1 MEQLIH
7 NGVMVPPRYE
17 AQGYSVKIKGKEH
30 RLTPEQEERAA
41 AWAKKIGTPYVENS
55 KFAENFHE
63 DFSVLLGFEVLP
75 GDVDYSDIYRMV
87 EAEREYKKNLS
98 REERKR
104 LAEERKAVREANKE
118 RYGYALIDGERCE
131 LGNYMVEPS
140 SIFMGRGEH
149 PYRGRWKEGPRHM
162 DVELN
167 LSPDAPRPPG
177 DWKDRLWDPESM
189 WIARWKDRL
198 TGKMKYVWPHDSSP
212 IKQKKDIEKYDKAI
226 ELRENIDRV
235 KRFIEENLFSE
246 DVRRRKTATVC
257 YLIDELKFRVGDEK
271 DDEEEADT
279 VGASTLRT
287 DHITFNPDGT
297 VTFDFLG
304 KDSVPLKLTVELDA
318 QVVENLQEFAEE
330 EIIRSKILEELVEPQ
345 TLRELEAKM
354 GIKEETLMMHIS
366 ALRQRG
372 WVIEVEAKNDDPLY
386 SISSKPGIPTLF
398 DEVNSNVVSQF
409 LDEVMEGITAKVFRT
424 CYATEAVESRLKDLP
439 LERDVPDYRKK
450 HVATLANLEAAITC
464 NHKRTIPKTWG
475 QSLARQKERLA
486 ARKQRARESMRKY
499 RERIRDAIA
508 KYEERKAR
516 YEAKLEEDK
525 KKLDEYKQELETR
538 EEAGKS
544 TKGIKKRIA
553 SKRSVIKNGRERI
566 KNTRDKHRERVANL
580 KKRKETRR
588 MKDEQM
594 IEKATLQIEAKE
606 LTRDY
611 NLGTSLKSYVDPRV
625 YYEWGRE
632 VDYDWRNYYS
642 STLEK
647 KFNWV
652 DPEPQKHE
660 AE

>member
-17 AQGYSVKIKGKEH
+17 AQGLSVKIKGKEH
-30 RLTPEQEERAA
+30 SLTPEQEERAM
-41 AWAKKIGTPYVENS
+41 AWAKKIGTPYVEDPV
-55 KFAENFHE
+55 FAENFHE
-63 DFSVLLGFEVLP
+63 DFSELLGFEVLP
-75 GDVDYSDIYRMV
+75 GDVDYSDIYRIV
-87 EAEREYKKNLS
+87 EAEREQKKNLS

-104 LAEERKAVREANKE
+104 LAEERKAAREANKE

-149 PYRGRWKEGPRHM
+149 PFRGKWKEGPRHE

-177 DWKDRLWDPESM
+177 DWKEVTWDPESM

-212 IKQKKDIEKYDKAI
+212 IKQKKDIEKYEKAI
-226 ELRENIDRV
+226 ELRENLDRV
-235 KRFIEENLFSE
+235 KRFIAMNLASD

-279 VGASTLRT
+279 VGASSLRPE
-287 DHITFNPDGT
+287 HICFNDDGT

-304 KDSVPLKLTVELDA
+304 KDSVRHLLTARIDDRVK
-318 QVVENLQEFAEE
+318 ENLRAFAEE
-330 EIIRSKILEELVEPQ
+330 NH
-345 TLRELEAKM
+345 
-354 GIKEETLMMHIS
+354 G
-366 ALRQRG
+366 G
-372 WVIEVEAKNDDPLY
+372 
-386 SISSKPGIPTLF
+386 TLF
-398 DEVNSNVVSQF
+398 DEVNSSVVSQF

-424 CYATEAVESRLKDLP
+424 CYATEAVESRLKELP
-439 LERDVPDYRKK
+439 VERDAPEYRKK

-464 NHKRTIPKTWG
+464 NHRRTIPKTWE
-475 QSLARQKERLA
+475 QSLTRQKERLA
-486 ARKQRARESMRKY
+486 ARKQRARENLRNY

-508 KYEERKAR
+508 KYEERKAG

-525 KKLDEYKQELETR
+525 KKLDEYKQELKTR
-538 EEAGKS
+538 EEADKS
-544 TKGIKKRIA
+544 TKGIKNRIA
-553 SKRSVIKNGRERI
+553 SKRNVIRNGRERI
-566 KNTRDKHRERVANL
+566 KNTRDKHRERVEKL
-580 KKRKETRR
+580 KERMETRR
-588 MKDEQM
+588 MKDKQM

-625 YYEWGRE
+625 YYEWGRDVE
-632 VDYDWRNYYS
+632 YDWRNYYS

-647 KFNWV
+647 KFSWV
-652 DPEPQKHE
+652 DPEPQENE

>member
-7 NGVMVPPRYE
+7 NGVMIPPRYE
-17 AQGYSVKIKGKEH
+17 AKGYSVKIKGEEH
-30 RLTPEQEERAA
+30 RLTPEQEERAV
-41 AWAKKIGTPYVENS
+41 AWAKKMGTPYVEDPV
-55 KFAENFHE
+55 FAENFHE
-63 DFSVLLGFEVLP
+63 DFSTLLGFEVLP

-87 EAEREYKKNLS
+87 EAEREHRKSLGK
-98 REERKR
+98 EERKR
-104 LAEERKAVREANKE
+104 LAEERKKVREKNKE

-149 PYRGRWKEGPRHM
+149 PFRGRWKEGPRHT

-177 DWKDRLWDPESM
+177 DWKDVVWDPESM
-189 WIARWKDRL
+189 WIARWKDKL
-198 TGKMKYVWPHDSSP
+198 TDKMKYVWPHDSSP

-226 ELRENIDRV
+226 ELRENLDRV
-235 KRFIEENLFSE
+235 KRFIEENLTSE

-271 DDEEEADT
+271 DEDEEADT
-279 VGASTLRT
+279 VGASSLRPE
-287 DHITFNPDGT
+287 HICFNDDGT

-304 KDSVPLKLTVELDA
+304 KDSVRHLLTARIDDRVE
-318 QVVENLQEFAEE
+318 ENLRAFAEE
-330 EIIRSKILEELVEPQ
+330 NH
-345 TLRELEAKM
+345 
-354 GIKEETLMMHIS
+354 G
-366 ALRQRG
+366 G
-372 WVIEVEAKNDDPLY
+372 
-386 SISSKPGIPTLF
+386 TLF
-398 DEVNSNVVSQF
+398 DEVNSSVVSQF

-424 CYATEAVESRLKDLP
+424 CYATEAVESRLRELP
-439 LERDVPDYRKK
+439 IERDAPDYRKK

-464 NHKRTIPKTWG
+464 NHRRTIPKTWE
-475 QSLARQKERLA
+475 QSLTRQKERLA
-486 ARKQRARESMRKY
+486 ARKQRARENMHKY

-508 KYEERKAR
+508 KYEERKAG

-525 KKLDEYKQELETR
+525 KKLDEYKGELKTR
-538 EEAGKS
+538 EEEGKS

-553 SKRSVIKNGRERI
+553 SKRSVIRNGRERI
-566 KNTRDKHRERVANL
+566 KNTRDRHRERVEKL
-580 KKRKETRR
+580 KERMETRR
-588 MKDEQM
+588 MKDIQM

-625 YYEWGRE
+625 YYDWGRD

-647 KFNWV
+647 KFSWV
-652 DPEPQKHE
+652 DPEPREHE

>member
-17 AQGYSVKIKGKEH
+17 AQGLSVKIKGEEH
-30 RLTPEQEERAA
+30 MLTPEQEERAV
-41 AWAKKIGTPYVENS
+41 AWAKKIGTPYVEDPV
-55 KFAENFHE
+55 FAENFHE
-63 DFSVLLGFEVLP
+63 DFSELLGFEVLP
-75 GDVDYSDIYRMV
+75 GDVDYSEIYKMV
-87 EAEREYKKNLS
+87 EAEREYKKSLGK
-98 REERKR
+98 EEKKR

-118 RYGYALIDGERCE
+118 RYGYAFIDGERCE

-149 PYRGRWKEGPRHM
+149 PFRGRWKKGPRDEDIEINHIPK
-162 DVELN
+162 E
-167 LSPDAPRPPG
+167 DAPPG
-177 DWKDRLWDPESM
+177 EWRVMEDPESM
-189 WIARWKDRL
+189 WIARWKDKL

-226 ELRENIDRV
+226 ELRENLDRV
-235 KRFIEENLFSE
+235 KRFIAENLASD

-271 DDEEEADT
+271 DEDEEADT
-279 VGASTLRT
+279 VGASSLRPE
-287 DHITFNPDGT
+287 HICFNDDGT

-304 KDSVPLKLTVELDA
+304 KDSVRHLLTARIDDTVK
-318 QVVENLQEFAEE
+318 ENLRAFAEE
-330 EIIRSKILEELVEPQ
+330 NHD
-345 TLRELEAKM
+345 
-354 GIKEETLMMHIS
+354 G
-366 ALRQRG
+366 
-372 WVIEVEAKNDDPLY
+372 
-386 SISSKPGIPTLF
+386 TLF
-398 DEVNSNVVSQF
+398 DEVNSSVVSQF

-424 CYATEAVESRLKDLP
+424 CYATETVEARLKELP
-439 LERDVPDYRKK
+439 IERDAPDYRKK

-464 NHKRTIPKTWG
+464 NHKRTIPKTWE
-475 QSLARQKERLA
+475 QSLTRQKERLA
-486 ARKQRARESMRKY
+486 ARKQRARENMRKY

-508 KYEERKAR
+508 KYEEMIAR
-516 YEAKLEEDK
+516 YEAKLEEDQ
-525 KKLDEYKQELETR
+525 KKLDEYKQELKTR

-553 SKRSVIKNGRERI
+553 SKRSVIRNGRERI
-566 KNTRDKHRERVANL
+566 KNTRDKHRERVAKL
-580 KKRKETRR
+580 KERMETRR
-588 MKDEQM
+588 RKDEQM

-647 KFNWV
+647 KFSWV
-652 DPEPQKHE
+652 DPEPREQE

>member
-17 AQGYSVKIKGKEH
+17 TQGLSVKIKGEEH
-30 RLTPEQEERAA
+30 ILTPEQEERAV
-41 AWAKKIGTPYVENS
+41 AWAKKIGTPYVEDPV
-55 KFAENFHE
+55 FAENFHE
-63 DFSVLLGFEVLP
+63 DFSVLLGFKVLP

-87 EAEREYKKNLS
+87 EAEREYKKTLGK
-98 REERKR
+98 EERKR

-118 RYGYALIDGERCE
+118 RYGYAFIDGKRCE

-149 PYRGRWKEGPRHM
+149 PYRGKWKEGPRHM

-177 DWKDRLWDPESM
+177 DWKDTPWDPESM
-189 WIARWKDRL
+189 WIARWKDKL

-212 IKQKKDIEKYDKAI
+212 IKQEKDIEKYDKAV
-226 ELRENIDRV
+226 ELRENLDRV
-235 KRFIEENLFSE
+235 KRFIAENLASD

-279 VGASTLRT
+279 VGASSLRPE
-287 DHITFNPDGT
+287 HICFNDDGT

-304 KDSVPLKLTVELDA
+304 KDSVRHLLTARVDDR
-318 QVVENLQEFAEE
+318 VKDNLRAFAEE
-330 EIIRSKILEELVEPQ
+330 NH
-345 TLRELEAKM
+345 
-354 GIKEETLMMHIS
+354 G
-366 ALRQRG
+366 G
-372 WVIEVEAKNDDPLY
+372 
-386 SISSKPGIPTLF
+386 TLF
-398 DEVNSNVVSQF
+398 DEVNSSVVSQF

-424 CYATEAVESRLKDLP
+424 FYATEAVESRLNELP
-439 LERDVPDYRKK
+439 VERDAPDYRKK

-464 NHKRTIPKTWG
+464 NHRRTIPKTWE
-475 QSLARQKERLA
+475 QSLTRQKERLA
-486 ARKQRARESMRKY
+486 ARKQRARENMRKY

-508 KYEERKAR
+508 KYEERIAR
-516 YEAKLEEDK
+516 YDAKLGEDK
-525 KKLDEYKQELETR
+525 KKLDEYKQELKTR
-538 EEAGKS
+538 EAAGKS

-553 SKRSVIKNGRERI
+553 SKRNVIRNGRERI
-566 KNTRDKHRERVANL
+566 KNTRDKHRERVEKL
-580 KKRKETRR
+580 KERMETRR
-588 MKDEQM
+588 RRDEMM

-625 YYEWGRE
+625 YYEWGRDVE
-632 VDYDWRNYYS
+632 YDWRNYYS
-642 STLEK
+642 SMLEK
-647 KFNWV
+647 KFSWV
-652 DPEPQKHE
+652 DPEPQENE

>member
-7 NGVMVPPRYE
+7 NGVMVPPMYE
-17 AQGYSVKIKGKEH
+17 AQGLSVKIKGEEH
-30 RLTPEQEERAA
+30 RLTPEQEERAV
-41 AWAKKIGTPYVENS
+41 AWAKKIGTPYVEDPV
-55 KFAENFHE
+55 FAENFHE
-63 DFSVLLGFEVLP
+63 AFSELLGFKVLP

-87 EAEREYKKNLS
+87 EADRDYRKNLGN
-98 REERKR
+98 EERKR
-104 LAEERKAVREANKE
+104 LAEERKKVREENKE

-149 PYRGRWKEGPRHM
+149 PFRGRWKEGPRHE

-177 DWKDRLWDPESM
+177 DWKDILWDPESM
-189 WIARWKDRL
+189 WIARWKDKL
-198 TGKMKYVWPHDSSP
+198 TDKMKYVWPHDSSP

-226 ELRENIDRV
+226 ELRENLDRV
-235 KRFIEENLFSE
+235 KRFIAENLAS
-246 DVRRRKTATVC
+246 DDARRRKTATVC

-271 DDEEEADT
+271 DEDEEADT
-279 VGASTLRT
+279 VGASSLRPE
-287 DHITFNPDGT
+287 HICFNDDGT

-304 KDSVPLKLTVELDA
+304 KDSVRLLLTARIDDRVK
-318 QVVENLQEFAEE
+318 ENLRAFAEE
-330 EIIRSKILEELVEPQ
+330 NH
-345 TLRELEAKM
+345 
-354 GIKEETLMMHIS
+354 G
-366 ALRQRG
+366 G
-372 WVIEVEAKNDDPLY
+372 
-386 SISSKPGIPTLF
+386 TLF
-398 DEVNSNVVSQF
+398 DEVNSSVVSQF

-424 CYATEAVESRLKDLP
+424 CYATEAVESRLKELP
-439 LERDVPDYRKK
+439 IERDAPDYRKK

-464 NHKRTIPKTWG
+464 NHKRTIPKTWE
-475 QSLARQKERLA
+475 QSLTRQKERLA
-486 ARKQRARESMRKY
+486 ARKQRARENMRNY
-499 RERIRDAIA
+499 RERIRDAVA
-508 KYEERKAR
+508 KYEERIAG

-525 KKLDEYKQELETR
+525 KKLDEYKQELKTR

-553 SKRSVIKNGRERI
+553 SKRSVIRNGRERI

-580 KKRKETRR
+580 KERMETRR
-588 MKDEQM
+588 RKDEQM
-594 IEKATLQIEAKE
+594 IEKATLQIEVKE

-625 YYEWGRE
+625 YYDWGHE

-647 KFNWV
+647 KFSWV
-652 DPEPQKHE
+652 DPEPREQE

>member
-17 AQGYSVKIKGKEH
+17 AHGLSVKIKGEEH
-30 RLTPEQEERAA
+30 RLTPEQEERAV
-41 AWAKKIGTPYVENS
+41 AWAKKIGTPYVEDPV
-55 KFAENFHE
+55 FAENFHE
-63 DFSVLLGFEVLP
+63 DFSELLGFKVLP

-87 EAEREYKKNLS
+87 EAEREYRKNLS

-104 LAEERKAVREANKE
+104 LAEERKAVREENKE

-149 PYRGRWKEGPRHM
+149 PYRGRWKEGPRHE

-177 DWKDRLWDPESM
+177 DWMDILWDSESM

-198 TGKMKYVWPHDSSP
+198 TDKMKYVWPHDSSP
-212 IKQKKDIEKYDKAI
+212 IKQKKDIEKYDKAV
-226 ELRENIDRV
+226 ELRENLDRV
-235 KRFIEENLFSE
+235 KRFIVEHLTSA
-246 DVRRRKTATVC
+246 DVKRRKTATVC

-271 DDEEEADT
+271 DEDEEADT
-279 VGASTLRT
+279 VGASSLRPE
-287 DHITFNPDGT
+287 HICFNDDGT

-304 KDSVPLKLTVELDA
+304 KDSVRHLLTARIDDA
-318 QVVENLQEFAEE
+318 VKENLRAFAEE
-330 EIIRSKILEELVEPQ
+330 NH
-345 TLRELEAKM
+345 
-354 GIKEETLMMHIS
+354 G
-366 ALRQRG
+366 G
-372 WVIEVEAKNDDPLY
+372 
-386 SISSKPGIPTLF
+386 TLF
-398 DEVNSNVVSQF
+398 DEVNSSVVSQF
-409 LDEVMEGITAKVFRT
+409 LDEVMEGISAKVFRT
-424 CYATEAVESRLKDLP
+424 CYATEAVESRLKELP
-439 LERDVPDYRKK
+439 VERDAPEYRKK

-464 NHKRTIPKTWG
+464 NHKRTIPKTWE
-475 QSLARQKERLA
+475 QSLTRQKERLA
-486 ARKQRARESMRKY
+486 ARKQRARENMRNY
-499 RERIRDAIA
+499 RERIRDAVA
-508 KYEERKAR
+508 KYEERIAR

-525 KKLDEYKQELETR
+525 KKLDEYKQELKTR

-553 SKRSVIKNGRERI
+553 SKRSVIRNGRERI
-566 KNTRDKHRERVANL
+566 KNTRDKHRERVAKL
-580 KKRKETRR
+580 KERMETRR

-625 YYEWGRE
+625 YYEWGRDVE
-632 VDYDWRNYYS
+632 YDWRNYYS

-647 KFNWV
+647 KFSWV
-652 DPEPQKHE
+652 DPEPQENE

>member
-17 AQGYSVKIKGKEH
+17 AQGLSVKIKGEEH
-30 RLTPEQEERAA
+30 RLTPEQEERAV
-41 AWAKKIGTPYVENS
+41 AWAKKIGTPYVEDPV
-55 KFAENFHE
+55 FAENFHE
-63 DFSVLLGFEVLP
+63 DFSELLGFKVLP
-75 GDVDYSDIYRMV
+75 GDVDYSDIYRIV
-87 EAEREYKKNLS
+87 EAEREYKKNLGN
-98 REERKR
+98 EEKKR
-104 LAEERKAVREANKE
+104 LAEERKTVREANKE
-118 RYGYALIDGERCE
+118 RYGYAFIDGERCE

-149 PYRGRWKEGPRHM
+149 PYRGRWKEGPRHE

-177 DWKDRLWDPESM
+177 DWMDILWDSESM

-198 TGKMKYVWPHDSSP
+198 TDKMKYVWPHDSSP
-212 IKQKKDIEKYDKAI
+212 IKQKKDIEKYDKAV
-226 ELRENIDRV
+226 ELRENLDRV
-235 KRFIEENLFSE
+235 KRFIAENLTSE

-271 DDEEEADT
+271 DEDEEADT
-279 VGASTLRT
+279 VGASSLRPE
-287 DHITFNPDGT
+287 HICFNDDGT

-304 KDSVPLKLTVELDA
+304 KDSVRLLLTARIDDA
-318 QVVENLQEFAEE
+318 VKENLRAFAEE
-330 EIIRSKILEELVEPQ
+330 NH
-345 TLRELEAKM
+345 
-354 GIKEETLMMHIS
+354 G
-366 ALRQRG
+366 G
-372 WVIEVEAKNDDPLY
+372 
-386 SISSKPGIPTLF
+386 TLF
-398 DEVNSNVVSQF
+398 DEVNSSVVSQF

-424 CYATEAVESRLKDLP
+424 CYATEAVESRLKELP
-439 LERDVPDYRKK
+439 VERDAPEYRKK

-464 NHKRTIPKTWG
+464 NHKRTIPKTWE
-475 QSLARQKERLA
+475 QSLTRQKERLA
-486 ARKQRARESMRKY
+486 ARKQRARENMRNY
-499 RERIRDAIA
+499 RERIRDAVA
-508 KYEERKAR
+508 KYEERIAG

-525 KKLDEYKQELETR
+525 KKLDEYKQELKKR
-538 EEAGKS
+538 EAAGKS

-553 SKRSVIKNGRERI
+553 SKRSVIRNGRERI

-580 KKRKETRR
+580 KELMETRR

-625 YYEWGRE
+625 YYEWGRD

-647 KFNWV
+647 KFGWV
-652 DPEPQKHE
+652 DPEPREQE

>member
-17 AQGYSVKIKGKEH
+17 AQGYSVKIKGEEH
-30 RLTPEQEERAA
+30 RLTPEQEERAV
-41 AWAKKIGTPYVENS
+41 AWAKKIGTPYVEDPV
-55 KFAENFHE
+55 FAGNFHE
-63 DFSVLLGFEVLP
+63 DFSVLLGFNVLP

-87 EAEREYKKNLS
+87 EAERECKKSLGK
-98 REERKR
+98 EERKR
-104 LAEERKAVREANKE
+104 LAEERKAVREENKE
-118 RYGYALIDGERCE
+118 RYGYALIDGTRCE

-177 DWKDRLWDPESM
+177 DWKDILWDPESM
-189 WIARWKDRL
+189 WIARWKDKL
-198 TGKMKYVWPHDSSP
+198 TDKMKYVWPHDSSP

-226 ELRENIDRV
+226 ELRENLDRV
-235 KRFIEENLFSE
+235 KRFIAENLAS
-246 DVRRRKTATVC
+246 DDMRRRKTATVC

-271 DDEEEADT
+271 DEDEEADT
-279 VGASTLRT
+279 VGASSLRPE
-287 DHITFNPDGT
+287 HICFNDDGT

-304 KDSVPLKLTVELDA
+304 KDSVRHLLTARIDDRVK
-318 QVVENLQEFAEE
+318 ENLRAFAEE
-330 EIIRSKILEELVEPQ
+330 NH
-345 TLRELEAKM
+345 
-354 GIKEETLMMHIS
+354 G
-366 ALRQRG
+366 G
-372 WVIEVEAKNDDPLY
+372 
-386 SISSKPGIPTLF
+386 TLF
-398 DEVNSNVVSQF
+398 DEVNSSVVSQF

-424 CYATEAVESRLKDLP
+424 CYATEAVESRLKELP
-439 LERDVPDYRKK
+439 VEKDAPDYRKK

-464 NHKRTIPKTWG
+464 NHKRTIPKTWE
-475 QSLARQKERLA
+475 QSLTRQKERLA
-486 ARKQRARESMRKY
+486 ARKQRARENMRNY
-499 RERIRDAIA
+499 RERIRDAVA
-508 KYEERKAR
+508 KYEERIAM

-525 KKLDEYKQELETR
+525 KKLDEYKQELKMR
-538 EEAGKS
+538 EAAGKS

-553 SKRSVIKNGRERI
+553 SKRSVVRNGRERI

-580 KKRKETRR
+580 KELMETRR
-588 MKDEQM
+588 MKDEQI

-625 YYEWGRE
+625 YYEWGRDVE
-632 VDYDWRNYYS
+632 YDWRNYYS

-647 KFNWV
+647 KFSWV
-652 DPEPQKHE
+652 DPEPQENE

>member
-17 AQGYSVKIKGKEH
+17 AQGLSVKIKGEEH
-30 RLTPEQEERAA
+30 RLTPEQEERAM
-41 AWAKKIGTPYVENS
+41 AWAKKIGTPYVEDTV
-55 KFAENFHE
+55 FAENFHE
-63 DFSVLLGFEVLP
+63 DFSVLLGFKVLP
-75 GDVDYSDIYRMV
+75 DDVDCSDIFRMV
-87 EAEREYKKNLS
+87 EAEREYKKSLGK
-98 REERKR
+98 EERKR
-104 LAEERKAVREANKE
+104 LAEERKAVREENKE
-118 RYGYALIDGERCE
+118 RYGYAFIDRARCE

-149 PYRGRWKEGPRHM
+149 PFRGRWKEGPRHG

-177 DWKDRLWDPESM
+177 DWKDTPWDPESM
-189 WIARWKDRL
+189 WIARWKDKL

-212 IKQKKDIEKYDKAI
+212 IKQEKDIEKYHKAV
-226 ELRENIDRV
+226 ELRENLDRV
-235 KRFIEENLFSE
+235 KRFIAENLASD

-279 VGASTLRT
+279 VGASSLRPE
-287 DHITFNPDGT
+287 HICFNDDGT

-304 KDSVPLKLTVELDA
+304 KDSVRHLLTARIDDRVK
-318 QVVENLQEFAEE
+318 ENLRAFAEE
-330 EIIRSKILEELVEPQ
+330 NH
-345 TLRELEAKM
+345 
-354 GIKEETLMMHIS
+354 G
-366 ALRQRG
+366 G
-372 WVIEVEAKNDDPLY
+372 
-386 SISSKPGIPTLF
+386 TLF
-398 DEVNSNVVSQF
+398 DEVNSSVVSQF

-424 CYATEAVESRLKDLP
+424 CYATEAVESRLKELP
-439 LERDVPDYRKK
+439 VERDAPDYRKK

-464 NHKRTIPKTWG
+464 NHRRTIPKTWE
-475 QSLARQKERLA
+475 QSLTRQKERLA
-486 ARKQRARESMRKY
+486 ARKRRAKENMRKY

-508 KYEERKAR
+508 KYEERIAR
-516 YEAKLEEDK
+516 YDAKLMEDK
-525 KKLDEYKQELETR
+525 KKLDEYKQELKTR

-553 SKRSVIKNGRERI
+553 SKRSVIRNGRERI
-566 KNTRDKHRERVANL
+566 KNTRDKHRERVEKL
-580 KKRKETRR
+580 KERMETRR
-588 MKDEQM
+588 RKDEQM
-594 IEKATLQIEAKE
+594 IEKAMLQIEAKE

-625 YYEWGRE
+625 YYEWGRDVE
-632 VDYDWRNYYS
+632 YDWRNYYS

-647 KFNWV
+647 KFSWV
-652 DPEPQKHE
+652 NPEPRENE

>member
-17 AQGYSVKIKGKEH
+17 AQGLSVKIKGEEH
-30 RLTPEQEERAA
+30 MLTPEQEERAV
-41 AWAKKIGTPYVENS
+41 AWAKKIGTPYVEDPV
-55 KFAENFHE
+55 FAENFHE
-63 DFSVLLGFEVLP
+63 DFSELLGFEVLP
-75 GDVDYSDIYRMV
+75 GDVDYSEIYKMV
-87 EAEREYKKNLS
+87 EAEREYKKS
-98 REERKR
+98 IGKEERKR

-118 RYGYALIDGERCE
+118 RYGYAFIDGERCE

-149 PYRGRWKEGPRHM
+149 PFRGRWKKGPRDEDIEINHIPK
-162 DVELN
+162 E
-167 LSPDAPRPPG
+167 DAPPG
-177 DWKDRLWDPESM
+177 EWRVMEDPESM
-189 WIARWKDRL
+189 WIARWKDKL
-198 TGKMKYVWPHDSSP
+198 TGKMKYVWPHDGSP

-226 ELRENIDRV
+226 ELRENLDRV
-235 KRFIEENLFSE
+235 KRFIAENLASD

-271 DDEEEADT
+271 DEDEEADT
-279 VGASTLRT
+279 VGASSLRPE
-287 DHITFNPDGT
+287 HICFNDDGT

-304 KDSVPLKLTVELDA
+304 KDSVRHLLTARIDDRVK
-318 QVVENLQEFAEE
+318 ENLRAFAEE
-330 EIIRSKILEELVEPQ
+330 NHD
-345 TLRELEAKM
+345 
-354 GIKEETLMMHIS
+354 G
-366 ALRQRG
+366 
-372 WVIEVEAKNDDPLY
+372 
-386 SISSKPGIPTLF
+386 TLF
-398 DEVNSNVVSQF
+398 DEVNSSVVSQF

-424 CYATEAVESRLKDLP
+424 CYATETVESRLKELP
-439 LERDVPDYRKK
+439 IERDAPDYRKK

-464 NHKRTIPKTWG
+464 NHRRTIPKTWE
-475 QSLARQKERLA
+475 QSLTRQKERLA
-486 ARKQRARESMRKY
+486 ARKQRARENMRNY

-508 KYEERKAR
+508 KYEERIAR

-525 KKLDEYKQELETR
+525 KKLDEYKQELKTR

-544 TKGIKKRIA
+544 TKGIKKRIE
-553 SKRSVIKNGRERI
+553 SKRSVVRNGRERI
-566 KNTRDKHRERVANL
+566 KNTRDKHRERVAKL
-580 KKRKETRR
+580 KERMETRR
-588 MKDEQM
+588 VKDEQM

-647 KFNWV
+647 KFSWV
-652 DPEPQKHE
+652 DPEPREQE